1 MDKESRVD
9 VMYMYKRVQEILSCD
24 SEDDMA
30 YAVSR
35 LSDELA
41 KNYVI
46 DTGRKIGQD
55 LEENK

>member
-1 MDKESRVD
+1 MSKESRVD
-9 VMYMYKRVQEILSCD
+9 VMYMYKRVQEILSCE

-55 LEENK
+55 LED

>member
-1 MDKESRVD
+1 MSKESRVD
-9 VMYMYKRVQEILSCD
+9 VMYMYKRVQEILNCKRG
-24 SEDDMA
+24 DDMA

>member
-1 MDKESRVD
+1 
-9 VMYMYKRVQEILSCD
+9 
-24 SEDDMA
+24 MA